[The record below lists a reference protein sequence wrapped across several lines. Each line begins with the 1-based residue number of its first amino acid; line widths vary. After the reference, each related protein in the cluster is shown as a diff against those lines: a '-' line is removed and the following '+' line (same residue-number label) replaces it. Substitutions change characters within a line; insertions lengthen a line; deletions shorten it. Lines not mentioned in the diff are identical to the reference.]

1 MIKEYLPGFA
11 GEMLGTFILVFFGIS
26 AVAVS
31 VLFSAHSG
39 LFQVAMVW
47 GIGVFIAIYCTRH
60 LSWAHLN
67 PAVSLAMVPES
78 RLIGSCAWLQ
88 GCLFNEH
95 GSALLRQEA
104 GRVVAAFG

>member
-39 LFQVAMVW
+39 LFQVAMS
-47 GIGVFIAIYCTRH
+47 G
-60 LSWAHLN
+60 
-67 PAVSLAMVPES
+67 
-78 RLIGSCAWLQ
+78 
-88 GCLFNEH
+88 
-95 GSALLRQEA
+95 ALGFL
-104 GRVVAAFG
+104 